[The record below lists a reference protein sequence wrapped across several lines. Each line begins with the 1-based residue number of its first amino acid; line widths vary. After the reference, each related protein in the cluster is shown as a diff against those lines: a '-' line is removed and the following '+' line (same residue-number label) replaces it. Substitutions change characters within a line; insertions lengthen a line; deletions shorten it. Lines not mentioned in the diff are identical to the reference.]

1 MAKSDFMLTPEEL
14 RYRKR
19 KRRRILFIALA
30 VVIVAVVGVLVAR
43 PVRNGIR
50 SWQARRHAARAFT
63 FLDQQK
69 WREARDE
76 ATAAYRLQPN
86 EPQALR
92 AVARLLSR
100 AGQADALEFWKN
112 LAAVTTLTR
121 QDLRD
126 EAGLAIKVKDLAAAE
141 TAVEHLLKYPGA
153 KPAPADLLL
162 AAEVSL
168 DKRRFDRAS
177 ELAQRVL
184 ADKGATRRDQLR
196 AVIVLDTVG
205 QNGGASLVGDPK
217 QIGDRMAAL
226 AKGDDDV
233 SLDALIVTAQ
243 HVLATPANAKVSSP
257 IPIDQLIHDIDNHPR
272 AKIAHKLIA
281 VDLDISEHPEQ
292 KQEIEQRAIDRWK
305 SASNE
310 DLYALSAWLYR
321 RGEYQ
326 RILDTVPLTRA
337 TQTRELFLQHVDAL
351 GALGRWDDIRK
362 ILENERFPLDQVIQ
376 DMYLARCYA
385 QQGQQKGAD
394 NNWQRA
400 VEDAAGD
407 VNKLLM
413 LGDYA
418 EKNGAH
424 QVAATA
430 YDAAATISP
439 KSRAAQLGR
448 LRTIYEGRDTK
459 KIHAALVDL
468 LKIWPND
475 TGLQNDEAYTRLLL
489 LDSTEKTASGS
500 VEPTARRE
508 NTGQRTEDSQP
519 PDNKEPIT
527 DNQSLSA
534 SSELE
539 EIERLGEKLV
549 QEEPASLP
557 HRTLLALAL
566 LKQNRP
572 FTALALYRG
581 LTVPKNAVS
590 PSAIAVHAAVLF
602 AAGEKKEAQAEL
614 AHLHPEQLLP
624 EERAFLPKETQP
636 AH

>member
-1 MAKSDFMLTPEEL
+1 VKNDFMLTPEEL
-14 RYRKR
+14 RYQKR
-19 KRRRILFIALA
+19 KRRRILIIVLA
-30 VVIVAVVGVLVAR
+30 VLLVAVIGVFVAR
-43 PVRNGIR
+43 PIRNGIR
-50 SWQARRHAARAFT
+50 GWQARRHAERAFA
-63 FLDQQK
+63 FIDQQK

-100 AGQADALEFWKN
+100 AGQGDALDFWKN
-112 LAAVTTLTR
+112 LASITKLTR
-121 QDLRD
+121 DDLRE
-126 EAGLAIKVKDLAAAE
+126 EAGIALRIKDLATAE
-141 TAVEHLLKYPGA
+141 NAVQHLLHYGGG

-162 AAEVSL
+162 AAEISL
-168 DKRRFDRAS
+168 NKRQFDQATDF
-177 ELAQRVL
+177 AQKVL
-184 ADKGATRRDQLR
+184 ADSSATRRDQFR
-196 AVIVLDTVG
+196 AVMVLDSVG
-205 QNGGASLVGDPK
+205 RNGGASLIGNPK
-217 QIGDRMAAL
+217 QIGERLAAL
-226 AKGDDDV
+226 ARGDDDV
-233 SLDALIVTAQ
+233 SLDALIAIAQ
-243 HVLATPANAKVSSP
+243 HILATRPNTKVSSP
-257 IPIDQLIHDIDNHPR
+257 IPIDQLIHDIDNHPL
-272 AKIAHKLIA
+272 AKISHKLVA
-281 VDLDISEHPEQ
+281 VEVEISQHPD
-292 KQEIEQRAIDRWK
+292 KRDEIEQRTIDRWK
-305 SASNE
+305 NANNE
-310 DLYALSAWLYR
+310 NLAALAAWLYR

-326 RILDTVPLTRA
+326 RLLDTIPLTRA

-362 ILENERFPLDQVIQ
+362 ILESERFPLDPVIQ

-424 QVAATA
+424 KVAATA
-430 YDAAATISP
+430 YDAAAEISP

-448 LRTIYEGRDTK
+448 LRTIYESRDTN
-459 KIHAALVDL
+459 KIHAALVAL

-489 LDSTEKTASGS
+489 MQ
-500 VEPTARRE
+500 E
-508 NTGQRTEDSQP
+508 NNQ
-519 PDNKEPIT
+519 NPIT
-527 DNQSLSA
+527 KTQGAADD
-534 SSELE
+534 E
-539 EIERLGEKLV
+539 EQINGDSDLAAIEHLAEKLV
-549 QEEPASLP
+549 REEPASLP

-572 FTALALYRG
+572 FTALSLYRN
-581 LTVPKNAVS
+581 LTVPSNAVS
-590 PSAIAVHAAVLF
+590 PSAVAVHAAVLA
-602 AAGEKKEAQAEL
+602 AAGETKEAQAEIKRL
-614 AHLHPEQLLP
+614 NPDRLLP
-624 EERAFLPKETQP
+624 EERALLPA

>member
-1 MAKSDFMLTPEEL
+1 MAKGDFMLTPEEL

-19 KRRRILFIALA
+19 KRRRILVIALA
-30 VVIVAVVGVLVAR
+30 VLLVLAVGLLVAR

-100 AGQADALEFWKN
+100 AGQADALDFWKN
-112 LAAVTTLTR
+112 LASVTTLTR
-121 QDLRD
+121 EDLRE
-126 EAGLAIKVKDLAAAE
+126 EAGIALKVKDFAAAE
-141 TAVEHLLKYPGA
+141 NAVQHLLEYPGA
-153 KPAPADLLL
+153 KPAPEDLLL
-162 AAEVSL
+162 AAEISVN
-168 DKRRFDRAS
+168 KRRFDRAS
-177 ELAQRVL
+177 ELAQKVL
-184 ADKGATRRDQLR
+184 ADPAATRRDQLQAALVLN
-196 AVIVLDTVG
+196 AVR
-205 QNGGASLVGDPK
+205 QNGGASLVGDPNK
-217 QIGDRMAAL
+217 IGERLAAL
-226 AKGDDDV
+226 AKGTDDV
-233 SLDALIVTAQ
+233 SLDALIAMAQ
-243 HVLATPANAKVSSP
+243 QILATPANAKVSSP
-257 IPIDQLIHDIDNHPR
+257 IPIDQLIHDIDNHPL
-272 AKIAHKLIA
+272 AKIAHRLIG
-281 VDLDISEHPEQ
+281 VDLEISQHPEQ
-292 KQEIEQRAIDRWK
+292 KREIEQRAIDRWK
-305 SASNE
+305 NANSE
-310 DLYALSAWLYR
+310 DLFALVAWLYR
-321 RGEYQ
+321 HGEYQ
-326 RILDTVPLTRA
+326 HILDTVPLTRA
-337 TQTRELFLQHVDAL
+337 TQTRELFLQYVDAL
-351 GALGRWDDIRK
+351 GALSRWDDIRK
-362 ILENERFPLDQVIQ
+362 ILESERFPLDPVIQ

-448 LRTIYEGRDTK
+448 LRTIYESRDTK

-475 TGLQNDEAYTRLLL
+475 TALQNDEAYTRLLL
-489 LDSTEKTASGS
+489 LQQPLQKSEIGS
-500 VEPTARRE
+500 QTSD
-508 NTGQRTEDSQP
+508 NSGQRTQGSRSAE
-519 PDNKEPIT
+519 NEEPIN
-527 DNQSLSA
+527 DN
-534 SSELE
+534 SELN
-539 EIERLGEKLV
+539 EIERLGEKLLK
-549 QEEPASLP
+549 EEPASLP

-572 FTALALYRG
+572 YTALALYRN
-581 LTVPKNAVS
+581 LTVPKNAVT
-590 PSAIAVHAAVLF
+590 PSAVAVHAAVLY
-602 AAGEKKEAQAEL
+602 AADEKKEAQAEL
-614 AHLHPEQLLP
+614 EHLRPDQLLP
-624 EERAFLPKETQP
+624 EERAFLPAAPGK
-636 AH
+636 